1 MVKSLGLDGSV
12 AVVVVVVV
20 VAVVRYRAIGTWC
33 SAFLL
38 HFCPISGTRMTIAPG
53 R

>member
-1 MVKSLGLDGSV
+1 MVKSPGLDGNVS
-12 AVVVVVVV
+12 VVV

>member
-1 MVKSLGLDGSV
+1 MVKSPGLDDSI
-12 AVVVVVVV
+12 AVV

-38 HFCPISGTRMTIAPG
+38 HFSPISGTRMTIAPG